1 MKIIITGGHFSP
13 AYTIIQKLR
22 QEHEIIVIGRKHA
35 FDGDDN
41 ETFEYKL
48 CQKLEIP
55 FKILSAGKLQRKFTS
70 KTIPSFARF
79 PSGVYQALKILK
91 KERPDVVVTFGGYVG
106 LPVALASKILRIPV
120 VLHEQTQKAGLS
132 ARLIAKV
139 ASVILISFKTSEV
152 YFNKKETVLTGNPL
166 RPEFFED
173 HSKEF
178 RVEKPAIYITGGSTG
193 SHFIND
199 VVGKIIEDLCR
210 DYHVYHQTGNAKEFG
225 DFEEL
230 EKFRHKNYTVSQFY
244 APSEVF
250 KLISESELVISRSG
264 INTVCELLASGS
276 TALLIPLPFGQHN
289 EQKDNAI
296 LFKKLGVG
304 EYMDQTDVSPLS
316 LLFKIRAMIKE
327 KDRYKKNI
335 KTAQSYIHIDAA
347 DKIVEQILLYGGR
360 SKRGSQSSP
369 TF

>member
-13 AYTIIQKLR
+13 AYAILQKLKN
-22 QEHEIIVIGRKHA
+22 EHAVVVIGRKHA

-55 FKILSAGKLQRKFTS
+55 FRILSAGKLQRKLTS

-79 PSGVYQALKILK
+79 PNGVYQAIKILR
-91 KERPDVVVTFGGYVG
+91 KEKPDVTVTFGGYVG
-106 LPVALASKILRIPV
+106 LPVALASKILGIPV

-132 ARLIAKV
+132 ARLIARV
-139 ASVILISFKTSEV
+139 ASVILISFESSKQ
-152 YFNKKETVLTGNPL
+152 YFNKRKTVLTGNPI
-166 RPEFFED
+166 RPEFFENKR
-173 HSKEF
+173 KEF
-178 RVEKPAIYITGGSTG
+178 VVQKPAIYITGGSTG

-199 VVGKIIEDLCR
+199 VVGKIIEDLCQ

-225 DFEEL
+225 DFEKL

-244 APSEVF
+244 SPSEVF
-250 KLISESELVISRSG
+250 SLLRESELVVSRSG
-264 INTVCELLASGS
+264 INTVCELLACGAMS
-276 TALLIPLPFGQHN
+276 LLIPLPFGQRN

-296 LFKKLGVG
+296 FLKNLGVG
-304 EYMDQTDVSPLS
+304 EYMDQEDVSPLS
-316 LLFKIRAMIKE
+316 LLLKIRAMIKE

-335 KTAQSYIHIDAA
+335 KSAQSHIQINAA
-347 DKIVEQILLYGGR
+347 DKIIEQILLYGRR
-360 SKRGSQSSP
+360 SKRREEDNAV
-369 TF
+369 